1 MKKISTTNILKKIFK
16 KNPLKKTKKST
27 VKKVSKVFKKN
38 KSKAQAKTKVVSK
51 KLPIKKPKI
60 SKKIKII
67 KSKIK
72 KNLKTANKLSNKSS
86 ASEKIETKTDNL
98 RISKNNEIKPE
109 IKKVKK
115 QESEKK
121 EYKVKDYVV
130 YPKHGVGQ
138 ITEFK
143 KINIGGI
150 EVETYV
156 LKFEKDKANG
166 MVPVNKQSHLR
177 ALATI
182 NQVNKC
188 ISILKSKPK
197 VKRSMWSRRAQE
209 YEAKISSGKIYD
221 LAEVVRDLNKGD
233 DLMVDQSY
241 SERQLFEK
249 AYERI
254 LSEFQIVMGVSLEDT
269 QKKLDKAL
277 KRNLVGQQAQT
288 KPITPTTTTKL
299 AEPEVSDADQVTETE
314 D

>member
-1 MKKISTTNILKKIFK
+1 MKNIIMSKISLKNILKKTFK
-16 KNPLKKTKKST
+16 KASPKKNTKKVAKKIIVKDKKIKKILSKKTTKKST
-27 VKKVSKVFKKN
+27 KIKTP
-38 KSKAQAKTKVVSK
+38 KTK
-51 KLPIKKPKI
+51 KI
-60 SKKIKII
+60 GA
-67 KSKIK
+67 K
-72 KNLKTANKLSNKSS
+72 KNLK
-86 ASEKIETKTDNL
+86 KIEQTPETKTDNY
-98 RISKNNEIKPE
+98 RISRNNETKPE

-121 EYKVKDYVV
+121 IYKVKDFIV

-150 EVETYV
+150 DVETYV
-156 LKFEKDKANG
+156 IKFEKDKANG

-177 ALATI
+177 PLATI

-197 VKRSMWSRRAQE
+197 IKRSMWSRRAQE
-209 YEAKISSGKIYD
+209 YETKISSGKIYE

-233 DLMVDQSY
+233 DIMVDQSY

-254 LSEFQIVMGVSLEDT
+254 LSEFQIILSVPMEDA

-277 KRNLVGQQAQT
+277 KRNLGEKETQALPAPSKT
-288 KPITPTTTTKL
+288 AKNDLPTEEPIADTDE
-299 AEPEVSDADQVTETE
+299 AEPIEE
-314 D
+314 

>member
-1 MKKISTTNILKKIFK
+1 MKNIKMSKISLKNILKKTFK
-16 KNPLKKTKKST
+16 SKPKSNMKKIKKAKKVKNIKNKSKSTKTKKVII
-27 VKKVSKVFKKN
+27 VKKVSKKITKKKN
-38 KSKAQAKTKVVSK
+38 EKSD
-51 KLPIKKPKI
+51 
-60 SKKIKII
+60 I
-67 KSKIK
+67 KS
-72 KNLKTANKLSNKSS
+72 
-86 ASEKIETKTDNL
+86 EGL
-98 RISKNNEIKPE
+98 RIPKSNELKPE

-115 QESEKK
+115 QETEKK
-121 EYKVKDYVV
+121 DYKIKDYVV

-138 ITEFK
+138 ISEFK

-150 EVETYV
+150 DVETYII
-156 LKFEKDKANG
+156 KFEKDKANG

-177 ALATI
+177 PLATI

-197 VKRSMWSRRAQE
+197 IKRSMWSRRAQE
-209 YEAKISSGKIYD
+209 YEAKISSGKIYE

-254 LSEFQIVMGVSLEDT
+254 LSEFQIILNISLEDT

-277 KRNLVGQQAQT
+277 RRNLNPQN
-288 KPITPTTTTKL
+288 KPETTK
-299 AEPEVSDADQVTETE
+299 EEKNETSKIPDDEQMSDETDQLDE
-314 D
+314 